1 MNETTSTSLGTP
13 SSIQLDYL
21 AGRTN
26 FLFTFEVSGETS
38 SKEDNTSNTVQP
50 RCRGISNDT
59 EKTNANGSDWSGY

>member
-13 SSIQLDYL
+13 SSVQLDYL
-21 AGRTN
+21 ADRTN

-38 SKEDNTSNTVQP
+38 SKEDNTSNTVQS

-59 EKTNANGSDWSGY
+59 EKTNANGSD